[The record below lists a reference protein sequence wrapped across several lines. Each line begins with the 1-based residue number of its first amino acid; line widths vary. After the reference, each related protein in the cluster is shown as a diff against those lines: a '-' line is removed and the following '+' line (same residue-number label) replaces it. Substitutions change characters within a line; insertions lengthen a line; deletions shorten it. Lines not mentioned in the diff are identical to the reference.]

1 MVETTFSIKL
11 EISCKSFLN
20 LSEVL
25 IIEKPQIGQFTSNLM
40 QTLHETVGDFA
51 SIGLIDTQAMHTFD
65 VLGLS
70 LPQIKGQE
78 HG

>member
-1 MVETTFSIKL
+1 MMNNFIKL
-11 EISCKSFLN
+11 DEPMLPPDSQTI
-20 LSEVL
+20 V
-25 IIEKPQIGQFTSNLM
+25 IEKPQIGQFTSNLI

-51 SIGLIDTQAMHTFD
+51 SIGLIDTQAMHIFD